1 MPGPTDSAK
10 ISNEDLMR
18 AVGRYLDRHKLKNVC
33 VLQVE
38 GGVVVQGTA
47 TVYTSE
53 AYQDVLETYT
63 VSWEELQGL
72 IAEFRR
78 LDGMRR

>member
-1 MPGPTDSAK
+1 MPGPMASAM

-18 AVGRYLDRHKLKNVC
+18 AVGRYMDRHKLKNVC

-53 AYQDVLETYT
+53 AYQDALETYT
-63 VSWEELQGL
+63 ISLEELQAL